1 MKVTKEL
8 IERFFRNECSP
19 EEQAQVKTFFELNPD
34 ELAPYLDETEWENFE
49 ANPIDPALS
58 KQLFETVRHQTIRKA
73 HIIRTIRKIA
83 VAASVLLIAGL
94 RWMYLGIKKQELPV
108 AKTET
113 KTNDSISFVTKRE
126 INKTGKDKTVQL
138 PDGSLITLANNSEVD
153 YQFPFTNSRNITL
166 VGKALFKVAKDK
178 TKPFMVTSG
187 KITTTALGTMFTV
200 TANNDN
206 TSMVVRLYEGKV
218 VVKALDQHDWRMKK
232 DYFLNPGQEFVYNNQ
247 ALAIVRSFNNKR
259 TNTKKASDELFADE
273 PIIPQNAGGSW
284 YMFNNQSLGDV
295 FDQLAF
301 TFNVH
306 IVYNKEDVKHKYFVG
321 RFNKSDSL
329 DVILKYITIANN
341 LKVNRKENT
350 YYITNN

>member
-1 MKVTKEL
+1 
-8 IERFFRNECSP
+8 
-19 EEQAQVKTFFELNPD
+19 
-34 ELAPYLDETEWENFE
+34 
-49 ANPIDPALS
+49 
-58 KQLFETVRHQTIRKA
+58 
-73 HIIRTIRKIA
+73 
-83 VAASVLLIAGL
+83 
-94 RWMYLGIKKQELPV
+94 
-108 AKTET
+108 
-113 KTNDSISFVTKRE
+113 
-126 INKTGKDKTVQL
+126 
-138 PDGSLITLANNSEVD
+138 
-153 YQFPFTNSRNITL
+153 RNITL
-166 VGKALFKVAKDK
+166 VEKALFKVAKDK

-301 TFNVH
+301 TFNV
-306 IVYNKEDVKHKYFVG
+306 
-321 RFNKSDSL
+321 
-329 DVILKYITIANN
+329 
-341 LKVNRKENT
+341 
-350 YYITNN
+350 